1 MKKKHI
7 SIFLIGLFTIIV
19 PYSSLIASPA
29 VILETEKEQYP
40 LGLHLEYLEDRTDG
54 LSIED
59 VSSPG
64 FDNQF
69 ISSQEEFLNLGTT
82 ASTYW
87 VRFQLQFPFGDQQRW
102 LLETKGNDWKL
113 VQIYFPNGTK
123 SWYREEGGRRLPLDP
138 SIFINNNTVFQIPY
152 PLQQN
157 QTIYLRF
164 EAKTDRFLADN
175 DMSLNIQL
183 RSVKTHQASIE
194 WEIYFRGLFH
204 GLLIIMVVYNL
215 FLYLSIRDNS
225 YLFYTLYISA
235 LIATFMLIDG
245 VGIQFFWQ
253 KPVIILRKTQVFW
266 FCIFESFFILFVKSF
281 LQTKQNTPNSDKVLT
296 FSMISS
302 IVTGLFILLLPGFSE
317 LAGNILVISV
327 LIMLVTT
334 LIVGVLCVK
343 KGYKPAQYFL
353 LAATSFVGGTAV
365 SALES
370 LQLMP
375 LSEEAAFWFMKIGAL
390 LEAVLYSFA
399 LADRFKYERKLKED
413 SQQKALENLQKADQI
428 KDEFLANT
436 SHELRTPLN
445 GIIGL
450 AEATIHN
457 LENESSQSIH
467 SNLSLVI
474 SSGRRLSLLVNDI
487 LDFSKLKH
495 KEIPLN
501 RRPVVLNRIIESVL
515 ALSQTSINHK
525 PIQFINQVEKI
536 NTPLVLADEARL
548 EQILYNLVSNAVKF
562 THEGFVTIS
571 TQRKDQQI
579 IISVSDTGIGI
590 PKAVQTN
597 IFNAFE
603 QVDGK
608 ETRQYEGTGL
618 GLTIVK
624 QLVELHGS
632 QLTLESEENQG
643 SMFSFSLPIT
653 KDSDTIITSD
663 LEVHPPPHIVIPQ
676 EVANPEKASLMEGFL
691 DILIVDDDPLNVDVI
706 FQQLNSAH
714 YSLQVAHNGS
724 QALQMV
730 KLKKPDLILLDVM
743 MPEISGFEV
752 CQQLRKQY
760 HQNHLPIIFL
770 TAKNREA
777 DIIRGL
783 ELGGND
789 YLTKPF
795 FRTELIQRVET
806 HLENM
811 LYQNQSDAL
820 NTLSNKI
827 GQYAS
832 REEMMQ
838 EAFEQ
843 IAHWSL
849 VDEAGLFQG
858 SQLLFHNRPE
868 TTASE
873 KILKSPTRALL
884 KEINI
889 DLQTPQV
896 VIANSIDQ
904 NHPIALFYQSGHF
917 LFVCPQHL
925 PDHLLIFY
933 RNLERKPFD
942 QTKAAFY
949 VQSMMNQIQTTQSNL
964 ESLFEDNYLVS
975 VIGQVQPRLS
985 EITHVK
991 SSSPTLELYFDSD
1004 KRPEYIDG
1012 CSLEK
1017 LSLYFKESLLMRTHK
1032 SYLVNVSKVVSLQKT
1047 SKSRL
1052 LKMELT
1058 SGEIIPVGR
1067 TYMDKTRQFFAE
1079 LLR

>member
-1 MKKKHI
+1 MKKQNI
-7 SIFLIGLFTIIV
+7 SIFLIGIFIFIF
-19 PYSSLIASPA
+19 PYSTLIASLP
-29 VILETEKEQYP
+29 VILEKEQEIYP
-40 LGLHLEYLEDRTDG
+40 LSLHLEYLEDPPAG

-59 VSSPG
+59 VSSPE
-64 FDNQF
+64 FETKFVSNQN
-69 ISSQEEFLNLGTT
+69 EVLTLGIT
-82 ASTYW
+82 SPTYW
-87 VRFQLQFPFGDQQRW
+87 VRFQLQVPLNNQEKW
-102 LLETKGNDWKL
+102 LLEIKGNDWNL
-113 VQIYFPNGTK
+113 IQIYIPSRTK
-123 SWYREEGGRRLPLDP
+123 SWYREEGGRGLPMDP
-138 SIFINNNTVFQIPY
+138 SIFINNNTVFRLPY
-152 PLQQN
+152 PLLQN
-157 QTIYLRF
+157 QIIYLRF
-164 EAKTDRFLADN
+164 EAKIDRFLADN

-183 RSVKTHQASIE
+183 RSGKNHQESVA
-194 WEIYFRGLFH
+194 WGIYLRGLFH

-215 FLYLSIRDNS
+215 FLFISIRDQS
-225 YLFYTLYISA
+225 YLFYTIYISA
-235 LIATFMLIDG
+235 LIALFMLIDG

-253 KPVIILRKTQVFW
+253 KPVVILRKTQVFW

-281 LQTKQNTPNSDKVLT
+281 LLTKQNTPKSDKILT
-296 FSMISS
+296 FLMISC
-302 IVTGLFILLLPGFSE
+302 IVAGLFILLLPGFSE
-317 LAGNILVISV
+317 FAGNILVISS

-334 LIVGVLCVK
+334 IFVGILCVK

-353 LAATSFVGGTAV
+353 LAGSSFVGGTAI

-370 LQLMP
+370 LQLIP
-375 LSEEAAFWFMKIGAL
+375 LSEDAAFWFMKSGTL

-399 LADRFKYERKLKED
+399 LADRFKYERKLKEE
-413 SQQKALENLQKADQI
+413 SQQKALKNLQKADRI

-450 AEATIHN
+450 AEATINN
-457 LENESSQSIH
+457 LENESPQKIH

-501 RRPVVLNRIIESVL
+501 RRPILLHRVIESVL

-525 PIQFINQVEKI
+525 PIQLINQVNK
-536 NTPLVLADEARL
+536 NSTPFVLADEARL
-548 EQILYNLVSNAVKF
+548 EQILYNLISNAIKF
-562 THEGFVTIS
+562 TQEGSVTIS
-571 TQRKDQQI
+571 AQLKDQQVT
-579 IISVSDTGIGI
+579 ISISDTGIGI
-590 PKAVQTN
+590 PKAAQTN

-624 QLVELHGS
+624 QLVELHES
-632 QLTLESEENQG
+632 KLTLESEENQG
-643 SMFSFSLPIT
+643 SVFSFSLPIT
-653 KDSDTIITSD
+653 EASDSIITIDSK
-663 LEVHPPPHIVIPQ
+663 LQKPYQVIEPQ
-676 EVANPEKASLMEGFL
+676 KVVSLKATSPLTGFL
-691 DILIVDDDPLNVDVI
+691 DILIVDDDPLNIDVI
-706 FQQLNSAH
+706 CQQLNSTH
-714 YSLQVAHNGS
+714 YSLRVARDGS

-730 KLKKPDLILLDVM
+730 KHKKPDLILLDVM

-752 CQQLRKQY
+752 CKQLRKQY

-777 DIIRGL
+777 DVIRGL
-783 ELGGND
+783 EIGGND

-827 GQYAS
+827 SQYAS
-832 REEMMQ
+832 REEVMQ

-858 SQLLFHNRPE
+858 DELLFHNKPD
-868 TTASE
+868 AAIGK
-873 KILKSPTRALL
+873 KILKSPTQTLL

-889 DLQTPQV
+889 DLQNPQII
-896 VIANSIDQ
+896 IANSVDQ
-904 NHPIALFYQSGHF
+904 NHPIGQFYQPGHF

-925 PDHLLIFY
+925 PNHLLIFY

-942 QTKAAFY
+942 KSKAAFY

-1004 KRPEYIDG
+1004 KRTEFIDG

-1032 SYLVNVSKVVSLQKT
+1032 SYLVNVSKVVALQKA

-1058 SGEIIPVGR
+1058 SGEIIPVGK
-1067 TYMDKTRQFFAE
+1067 TYMGKTRQVFAE
-1079 LLR
+1079 LLH